1 MEKLETKGFN
11 GLMEMAQ
18 QEAQK
23 KENFGSDFNVSD
35 TGDYYKLIAPFIYLC
50 TYLEDKIISVAR
62 GLNIYTAQG
71 TELDNLLY
79 FFQNQ
84 KLRLFH

>member
-1 MEKLETKGFN
+1 VEKLETKGFN

-50 TYLEDKIISVAR
+50 TYLEDKIILR
-62 GLNIYTAQG
+62 YNIFIIDFITIFMY
-71 TELDNLLY
+71 NSRC
-79 FFQNQ
+79 N
-84 KLRLFH
+84 KK

>member
-1 MEKLETKGFN
+1 VEKLETRGFN

-35 TGDYYKLIAPFIYLC
+35 TGDYYKLIAPFIY
-50 TYLEDKIISVAR
+50 SS
-62 GLNIYTAQG
+62 
-71 TELDNLLY
+71 
-79 FFQNQ
+79 FF
-84 KLRLFH
+84 